1 MRGNLTALKILMVAV
16 NAAGIVAG
24 IALGQWLFDYFS

>member
-1 MRGNLTALKILMVAV
+1 MRGNLTALKILMVLV

-24 IALGQWLFDYFS
+24 VWLGQWIFDAFS